1 MDTNRR
7 RIKKNIFGESNID
20 EIFNGSDDMRINTFN
35 IIIDRLSNELGRRQ
49 KSYGELEER
58 FGVLNKLEYLE
69 NDKTVLLKNV
79 GKEIKTKAKEK
90 LENIRKNNLISTYPN
105 LDIALRIFLCI
116 PATNCSGERSFS
128 TLKRIKNY
136 YRNLAV
142 AGGMSNS
149 YIRSNFCSLCVF
161 KDSNDGPCIHT
172 AALPSL
178 INTENSLAL
187 PKSSVNSSRKSELLD
202 PAYS

>member
-136 YRNLAV
+136 YRSTL
-142 AGGMSNS
+142 GQEK
-149 YIRSNFCSLCVF
+149 L
-161 KDSNDGPCIHT
+161 
-172 AALPSL
+172 
-178 INTENSLAL
+178 NSLAIL
-187 PKSSVNSSRKSELLD
+187 FETAEPFFANDSGSEENIVEEQEESSGTEQDAVSSDEEDMKMKR
-202 PAYS
+202 